1 VIFRNKL
8 LVSILIICL
17 LTLAACSSPAGTRL
31 PGNNQEAAATATPQ
45 ATRTPRIETGIE
57 VEAADGLKLAGTFF
71 APADLPPPW
80 PGVILLHMIYGSQQD
95 WGDFPE
101 RLNEAGFAVFTID
114 LRGHGKTG
122 GEMDWDQ
129 SRDDLQRVWS
139 YMTGRAEV
147 DQNRVAI
154 IGASMGAN
162 MALVAAAAQPEVRA
176 LGLLSPG
183 LDYYRVTTADALAT
197 YGQRP
202 LLIGASDE
210 DSYSAES
217 SRQLAELAGESA
229 ELVMYS
235 QAGHGTGILQTK
247 PELADTLID
256 WLKRALI
263 P

>member
-1 VIFRNKL
+1 MILINRLAGSFLALAL
-8 LVSILIICL
+8 LV
-17 LTLAACSSPAGTRL
+17 LAACSPSTGVGL
-31 PGNNQEAAATATPQ
+31 PDNSREDTATATPQ
-45 ATRTPRIETGIE
+45 ATRAPRIDNGVV
-57 VEAADGLKLAGTFF
+57 VEAADGLRLAGTFYT
-71 APADLPPPW
+71 PADTPPPW
-80 PGVILLHMIYGSQQD
+80 PGVILLHMIYGDQKE
-95 WGDFPE
+95 WGDFPQKLSDE
-101 RLNEAGFAVFTID
+101 GYAVFAID

-129 SRDDLQRVWS
+129 SRDDLQRVWR
-139 YMTGRAEV
+139 YMTGRGEV
-147 DQNRVAI
+147 DPNRIAI

-162 MALVAAAAQPEVRA
+162 MALVASAAQPEVGA

-183 LDYYRVTTADALAT
+183 LDYYRVTTADALAA

-202 LLIGASDE
+202 LLIVASDE

-217 SRQLAELAGESA
+217 SRQLSELAGDSA

-235 QAGHGTGILQTK
+235 QAGHGSAMLQSK

-256 WLKRALI
+256 WLNRTLI

>member
-1 VIFRNKL
+1 MTNRQVGLFL
-8 LVSILIICL
+8 LIAL
-17 LTLAACSSPAGTRL
+17 LAGCGSPGGIASPGGTPDMVRI
-31 PGNNQEAAATATPQ
+31 ATAIPQ
-45 ATRTPRIETGIE
+45 ATRVPLVETGIQ

-71 APADLPPPW
+71 APADVPPPW
-80 PGVILLHMIYGSQQD
+80 PGVILLHMIYGTQEE
-95 WGDFPE
+95 WGDLPKQ
-101 RLNEAGFAVFTID
+101 LSEAGYAVFTVD
-114 LRGHGKTG
+114 MRGHGKTG

-139 YMTGRAEV
+139 YMTGRTEV

-202 LLIGASDE
+202 LLIVASDE

-217 SRQLAELAGESA
+217 SRQLDELAGESA

-247 PELADTLID
+247 PELTDTLID

>member
-1 VIFRNKL
+1 MILRDRLVGSFLAMAL
-8 LVSILIICL
+8 LV
-17 LTLAACSSPAGTRL
+17 LAACNPSAEIGL
-31 PGNNQEAAATATPQ
+31 PGNSLEDVATATPQ
-45 ATRTPRIETGIE
+45 ATRAPRIEKGI
-57 VEAADGLKLAGTFF
+57 VVKAADGLKLAGTFF
-71 APADLPPPW
+71 TPADSPPPW
-80 PGVILLHMIYGSQQD
+80 PGVILLHMIYGNQEE
-95 WGDFPE
+95 WGDLPQ
-101 RLNEAGFAVFTID
+101 RLSDAGYAVFTID

-129 SRDDLQRVWS
+129 SRDDLQQVWR
-139 YMTGRAEV
+139 YMTGRGEV
-147 DQNRVAI
+147 DPERIAI

-162 MALVAAAAQPEVRA
+162 MALVAAAAQPGVRA

-202 LLIGASDE
+202 LLIVASDE

-217 SRQLAELAGESA
+217 SRQLDELAGDSA

-235 QAGHGTGILQTK
+235 QAGHGSAMLQTK

-256 WLKRALI
+256 WLNRTLI